1 MNGNMLLQRSS
12 NLENAQSFPLLVVGL
27 CTAFV
32 LLFVWLSLRQFR
44 RRAMLRA
51 MPTTPVAG
59 VFVGDV
65 EIKGRA
71 ASPAPLTA
79 YLGEQSCVRYHWSI
93 AEHWTRQRTET
104 STDSKGKT
112 TTRVVTYC
120 GSDVVASGG
129 EQTVLEVDDGTGRIR
144 VQWDGAKIE
153 EQTIFSETVDGNSP
167 LYYGKGPD
175 DSVFGSDGVRT
186 FSQQGI
192 VMGTPLYIVGYARE
206 RDDVVDVEIARG
218 GRKGTATEGAVARVF
233 LISTRNESAV
243 TSGHGVAGWIFAI
256 IGFLAVGSLLFVD
269 SQQNGKMS
277 GNFPWFLASGVV
289 GYFFLFAAAWFISMF
304 NELIDLRNRV
314 IRASSN
320 IDVQL
325 KRRADLIRGLI
336 ECAIAIRDHEGRLH
350 KAIAFLRGQS
360 MLENRKSAHGHA
372 QVAIPMIHAI
382 VEGYPALKAG
392 EVFLRLQQ
400 ALSDAEQRIALAR
413 DEFNGTATGYNA
425 RIVEFPGKIVARFA
439 LMRTANFFAA
449 ESFERHVP
457 AVRMEPS

>member
-1 MNGNMLLQRSS
+1 MMSQRSS
-12 NLENAQSFPLLVVGL
+12 NLEHAQSIQWLVVGL
-27 CTAFV
+27 CAAFV
-32 LLFVWLSLRQFR
+32 MLFVWLALRQFR

-51 MPTTPVAG
+51 MPTTPIAG
-59 VFVGDV
+59 VFIGDV

-71 ASPAPLTA
+71 TSPAPLTA
-79 YLGEQSCVRYHWSI
+79 YLCQQPCIRYHWSI
-93 AEHWTRQRTET
+93 AEHWTRQRTVT

-112 TTRVVTYC
+112 TTRVVTDY

-129 EQTVLEVDDGTGRIR
+129 EQTALEVDDGTGRIR

-153 EQTIFSETVDGNSP
+153 QQKIFGETVDINSP

-175 DSVFGSDGVRT
+175 GSVSGSDGVRT
-186 FSQQGI
+186 FSEEGI

-206 RDDVVDVEIARG
+206 REDVVDVEIARG
-218 GRKGTATEGAVARVF
+218 GRKGTATDGAVARIF
-233 LISTRNESAV
+233 LISTRNEAAV

-256 IGFLAVGSLLFVD
+256 IGFLAVGSLVFVD
-269 SQQNGKMS
+269 HSHSGKF
-277 GNFPWFLASGVV
+277 GETFPWILASGVV
-289 GYFFLFAAAWFISMF
+289 GYFLLFGVAWFISMF

-336 ECAIAIRDHEGRLH
+336 ECAIAMRDHEGRLQ
-350 KAIAFLRGQS
+350 KAIAFLRSQS
-360 MLENRKSAHGHA
+360 MLQDRKSAHGHA
-372 QVAIPMIHAI
+372 QIAMPMINAI
-382 VEGYPALKAG
+382 VEGYPSLKSG

-400 ALSDAEQRIALAR
+400 ALSEAEQRIALAR

-425 RIVEFPGKIVARFA
+425 RIAEFPGKVVARFA
-439 LMRTANFFAA
+439 LMRPANFFAA